1 MKTFEPDKSNLS
13 AYQLETFKEAA
24 SLRTPVSSIP
34 GVGEITSKHF
44 KEKFDLYTI
53 GDVLNKI
60 SSYQDLIKILPKY
73 VNSHRIYEAL
83 LKTFPDDLNNALTI
97 QEQKE
102 DRSRVDENETDTT
115 CVTYIL
121 NKDSTY
127 VENELEKVSECLV
140 A

>member
-83 LKTFPDDLNNALTI
+83 LKTFPDDL
-97 QEQKE
+97 QKE
-102 DRSRVDENETDTT
+102 DRSRVDENENDTT